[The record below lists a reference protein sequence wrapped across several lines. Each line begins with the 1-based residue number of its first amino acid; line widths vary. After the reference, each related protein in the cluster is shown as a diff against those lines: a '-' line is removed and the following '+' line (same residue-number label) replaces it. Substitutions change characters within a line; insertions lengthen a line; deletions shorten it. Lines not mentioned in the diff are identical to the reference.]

1 MLQYRS
7 FGIRLGASMR
17 VLATGLLGLALALP
31 GAALA
36 QAPAPRADQAAFREI
51 YKELVETNTELSNG
65 SCTDLAAKV
74 AGRLKAAGFAD
85 ADVVPFSTPDHP
97 KEGGVTAILHGADPK
112 AGAVLLL
119 GHLDVV
125 EARRED
131 WTRDPFTLI
140 EENGYFYG
148 RGAADMKSLD
158 AIWIDTLI
166 RLKQAKAPPR
176 RTLKLA
182 LTCGEETNE
191 AFNGANWLAA
201 NKPELVRADFGLN
214 EGGGGRL
221 TADGKREV
229 LSVQV
234 GEKASQNFRL
244 TVTNPGGHSSRP
256 RPDNAIYQLADALE
270 KIRAYAFPAKI
281 SDTTRVGFDLRAQR
295 GDAVAS
301 ALKTLLANPD
311 DAEAAK
317 VASTDVN
324 VNSIL
329 HTNCVATMLDAGHAM
344 NALPQRAT
352 AIVNCRIFPG
362 ETVEG
367 TRQTLIKVM
376 GDPAVTIVPLAADKP
391 IAIAPP
397 LDPKV
402 IGPMKAVA
410 AKHFP
415 GVPLL
420 PAMSSGAS
428 DAVYFGQI
436 KMPIYGVPGV
446 FGDPDGNGVHGLNE
460 RLRVASLY
468 DGRDYLFDLVKT
480 YVEAK

>member
-1 MLQYRS
+1 
-7 FGIRLGASMR
+7 MR
-17 VLATGLLGLALALP
+17 GLAAVMMGTALLAP
-31 GAALA
+31 AMAWA
-36 QAPAPRADQAAFREI
+36 QAPAAAPAAPRPDQLAFRAI
-51 YKELVETNTELSNG
+51 YKELVETNTELSIGN
-65 SCTDLAAKV
+65 CTEAAEKM
-74 AGRLKAAGFAD
+74 AGRLKAAGYPD
-85 ADVVPFSTPDHP
+85 ADVALFTAPDHP
-97 KEGGVTAILHGADPK
+97 KEGGMTAILHGSDPK

-125 EARRED
+125 EAKRSD

-140 EENGYFYG
+140 EEGGYFYG
-148 RGAADMKSLD
+148 RGTADMKSLD
-158 AIWIDTLI
+158 AIWVDTFI
-166 RLKQAKAPPR
+166 RLKQAKAPPK

-221 TADGKREV
+221 TPDGKRDV

-234 GEKASQNFRL
+234 GEKASQSYQL
-244 TVTNPGGHSSRP
+244 VVTNPGGHSSRP

-270 KIRAYAFPAKI
+270 KIRAYTFPVKI
-281 SDTTRVGFDLRAQR
+281 SDTTRVGFEQRAAR
-295 GDAVAS
+295 GDAAGN
-301 ALKTLLANPD
+301 ALKTLLSNPN

-317 VASTDVN
+317 VAASDVN
-324 VNSIL
+324 INSIL
-329 HTNCVATMLDAGHAM
+329 HTNCVATWLEAGHAF
-344 NALPQRAT
+344 NALPQRAM
-352 AIVNCRIFPG
+352 AVVNCRIFPG
-362 ETVEG
+362 ETWQE
-367 TRQTLIKVM
+367 TRDTLAKVVN
-376 GDPAVTIVPLAADKP
+376 DPGVTITPMNSAKP
-391 IAIAPP
+391 VAIPPP

-402 IGPMKAVA
+402 IEPMKAVA

-436 KMPIYGVPGV
+436 KMAIYGVPGV
-446 FGDPDGNGVHGLNE
+446 FGDPDGGGVHGLNE
-460 RLRVASLY
+460 RLRVQSLY

-480 YVEAK
+480 YVGAK